1 MHTALCTFDDQARA
15 EQAVDNLVTAG
26 FPRQDLHIEHQQLRT
41 AESDANDR
49 FDGMEREVALG
60 RDVVASFG
68 NFFARLFGRND
79 EPHADTYGRHVERG
93 GYVVVV
99 DTSEPGEAERARRML
114 NDWQA
119 GDLNVVHRPQ
129 QPPLRDIVG
138 QRQGT
143 ATTDDKPL

>member
-1 MHTALCTFDDQARA
+1 MHTAICTFDEKARA

-26 FPRQDLHIEHQQLRT
+26 FPRHDLHIEHKQLR
-41 AESDANDR
+41 AEADANDR

-60 RDVVASFG
+60 RNVVASFG

-79 EPHADTYGRHVERG
+79 EPHVDTYGRHVERG

-99 DTSEPGEAERARRML
+99 DSNEPDEAERARRL
-114 NDWQA
+114 LGDWQA

-129 QPPLRDIVG
+129 QAPLREIVAN
-138 QRQGT
+138 RQGA
-143 ATTDDKPL
+143 ATTDDKPV

>member
-26 FPRQDLHIEHQQLRT
+26 FPRQDLHIEHKQLRT
-41 AESDANDR
+41 AEPDANDR
-49 FDGMEREVALG
+49 FDGMEREVALD
-60 RDVVASFG
+60 RHVVESFG

-79 EPHADTYGRHVERG
+79 EPNVDTYGGHVERG

-99 DTSEPGEAERARRML
+99 DSSEPGEAERARKML

-138 QRQGT
+138 LRQGM
-143 ATTDDKPL
+143 AATDDKPL

>member
-1 MHTALCTFDDQARA
+1 MHTALCTFDEKARA

-26 FPRQDLHIEHQQLRT
+26 FPRHDVHIEHKQLS
-41 AESDANDR
+41 AEADANDR

-60 RDVVASFG
+60 RNVVAAFG
-68 NFFARLFGRND
+68 NFFSRLFGRND
-79 EPHADTYGRHVERG
+79 EPHVDTYGRHVERG

-114 NDWQA
+114 SDWQA

-129 QPPLRDIVG
+129 QPPLREIVAN
-138 QRQGT
+138 RQGT

>member
-1 MHTALCTFDDQARA
+1 MHTALCTFDEKARA

-26 FPRQDLHIEHQQLRT
+26 FPRQDLHIEHKQLS
-41 AESDANDR
+41 AEADANDR
-49 FDGMEREVALG
+49 FDGMEREVALD

-79 EPHADTYGRHVERG
+79 EPHVDTYGGHVARG

-138 QRQGT
+138 LRQGA